1 VLSESSSAVVR
12 ATLPA
17 VGEHLD
23 AIAGLFY
30 STMLGEN
37 PELLNLF
44 SRSAQATGEQR
55 RALAGAIA
63 AYGAHL
69 IGEAPSFDAI
79 ASRIAHRH
87 AALGIRPEQY
97 TLVGKYLM
105 RAIVDVLGDAVTPQ
119 VGAAWDEVYW
129 LFATRLIGQEARL
142 YAAAGVDDTAPWRS
156 YTVAQRREE
165 AEDAVS
171 FILTPA
177 DGGPAPEFR
186 PGQYVTV
193 TAELPDGRQLR
204 QYSLSQ
210 APAAGALRITVRLVH
225 GGLVSTHL
233 HRTVKVGDTLNLSA
247 PYGNSLILAPEPT
260 PLVLVSAG
268 VGITPMASIL
278 DHVARTQPT
287 RDVTVVHAERSRGR
301 HALHSDIALSG
312 ARLRSF
318 RQILWYEEPAD
329 VAGTTV
335 HTGLVDPYQIPL
347 LPNSDIYICGP
358 IPFMQMVRRDLLDR
372 GVPHEH
378 IRYEVFGAD
387 ALTTSQPVPA

>member
-1 VLSESSSAVVR
+1 MLSETSSAVVR

-23 AIAGLFY
+23 AIAGRFY
-30 STMLGEN
+30 ETMLGEN
-37 PELLNLF
+37 PDLLNLF

-63 AYGAHL
+63 AFGAHL
-69 IGEAPSFDAI
+69 IGEGPSFDAI
-79 ASRIAHRH
+79 AARIAHRH

-97 TLVGKYLM
+97 TVVGKYLM
-105 RAIVDVLGDAVTPQ
+105 RAISEVLGDAVTPD

-129 LFATRLIGQEARL
+129 LFATRLVGLEARL
-142 YAAAGVDDTAPWRS
+142 YAAAGVDDASPWRS
-156 YTVAQRREE
+156 FTVAQRREE

-177 DGGPAPEFR
+177 DGGPAPQFR

-193 TAELPDGRQLR
+193 AADLPDGRQLR

-210 APAAGALRITVRLVH
+210 APAAGALRITVRLVP
-225 GGLVSTHL
+225 GGAVSTHL
-233 HRTVKVGDTLNLSA
+233 HRTVAAGDTLSLSA
-247 PYGNSLILAPEPT
+247 PYGNSLLLSPGLT
-260 PLVLVSAG
+260 PLVLISAG

-287 RDVTVVHAERSRGR
+287 RDVTVVHADRSPAR
-301 HALHSDIALSG
+301 HALHDDIALAG

-318 RQILWYEEPAD
+318 HEMLWYEEPRDATD
-329 VAGTTV
+329 I
-335 HTGLVDPYQIPL
+335 HSGLIDPYRIPL
-347 LPNSDIYICGP
+347 TGDSDIYVCGP
-358 IPFMQMVRRDLLDR
+358 LPFMQAVRRDLLDR
-372 GVPHEH
+372 GVAPER
-378 IRYEVFGAD
+378 IRYEIFGAD
-387 ALTTSQPVPA
+387 VFESPRPVAA